1 MTRGELEKLDRDALI
16 DQAKKLGIKRA
27 HILTRPE
34 LMDELIVRTVS
45 DEEARGYSRGLFGR
59 ARDLLARLV
68 EQGLHLPDAAE
79 RIRSVGRAFAR
90 PEVAGPLPTLTLAEI
105 YAAQGYRARAI
116 ETLQGVLS
124 VEPDHAAAQSLLAK
138 LREAAGAASPR
149 LPPEPE
155 DPATGQGETVSDDD
169 RPTAPTA
176 SRPLERESSAP
187 HEASNTASPRAYSD
201 ADECIT
207 LSVDPG
213 SVYVYWGVRV
223 DTLSHLQGE
232 HPGGALLL
240 QIVAIEPTWTGP
252 RTATRQEH
260 VGTPSGELIAR
271 DLPLGGVVC
280 AVIGFTT
287 GSTFLPIA
295 HADAVELPSR
305 SVAPV
310 ADASQLATGEPHGA
324 ASGEMM
330 ARYRKAV
337 HEKRVGARAPSLQI
351 SALGCAAGP

>member
-16 DQAKKLGIKRA
+16 EQAKKLGIKRA

-45 DEEARGYSRGLFGR
+45 DEEVRGHSRGLFGR

-105 YAAQGYRARAI
+105 YAAQGYRTRAI

-138 LREAAGAASPR
+138 LREASVAASPR

-155 DPATGQGETVSDDD
+155 DPATGQCETASDDD
-169 RPTAPTA
+169 PPTAPTA
-176 SRPLERESSAP
+176 SRPIERESS
-187 HEASNTASPRAYSD
+187 HSD

-213 SVYVYWGVRV
+213 SVYVCWGVRL

-232 HPGGALLL
+232 HPGGALSL

-260 VGTPSGELIAR
+260 VGTPSGELLAR
-271 DLPLGGVVC
+271 DLPPRGVVC

-295 HADAVELPSR
+295 HADALELPSR
-305 SVAPV
+305 SVAST
-310 ADASQLATGEPHGA
+310 ADAVSQLANGEPPAA

-330 ARYRKAV
+330 AMYRKAV
-337 HEKRVGARAPSLQI
+337 HEKRVGARAASIQI
-351 SALGCAAGP
+351 SALGCEAGP

>member
-16 DQAKKLGIKRA
+16 EQAKKLGIKRA

-45 DEEARGYSRGLFGR
+45 DEEARGHSRGLFGR

-90 PEVAGPLPTLTLAEI
+90 AEVAGPLPTLTLAEI

-116 ETLQGVLS
+116 DTLQGVLL

-138 LREAAGAASPR
+138 LREASGAASPR
-149 LPPEPE
+149 LPTEPE
-155 DPATGQGETVSDDD
+155 DPASNA
-169 RPTAPTA
+169 AP
-176 SRPLERESSAP
+176 
-187 HEASNTASPRAYSD
+187 PRACSD

-213 SVYVYWGVRV
+213 SVYVHWGVCI

-252 RTATRQEH
+252 RTATRNEH
-260 VGTPSGELIAR
+260 IGTPSGELLAR
-271 DLPLGGVVC
+271 DLPFGGVVC

-287 GSTFLPIA
+287 GSAFLPIA
-295 HADAVELPSR
+295 HADPVELPSR
-305 SVAPV
+305 SVAPA
-310 ADASQLATGEPHGA
+310 ADAGSQLANGEPHAA
-324 ASGEMM
+324 ASGDDEMM
-330 ARYRKAV
+330 ARYRRAV
-337 HEKRVGARAPSLQI
+337 HEKRVGAHAPSLQI
-351 SALGCAAGP
+351 SALGCEAGL